1 MLFFHVLTQWT
12 YFFFP
17 KEKKFWRK
25 ILKKNFPQKKQTF
38 FLERI
43 FFPRWIWLKEK
54 RKKKFHINCF
64 VSSFFVLLIVF
75 NLRKKRFFFFF
86 FKKISQCHIWNSRKK
101 ERIFSRFRHKKIC
114 LSHIWKFFPWKCF
127 FFFFLTETP
136 KKITS

>member
-12 YFFFP
+12 YFFSQREKILEKDF
-17 KEKKFWRK
+17 EKKFS
-25 ILKKNFPQKKQTF
+25 F
-38 FLERI
+38 FLER
-43 FFPRWIWLKEK
+43 FFFSRWIWLKEK

-64 VSSFFVLLIVF
+64 VSSFFMLLIVF
-75 NLRKKRFFFFF
+75 NLRKKRFLFFFF
-86 FKKISQCHIWNSRKK
+86 RKISQCHIWNSRKK

-127 FFFFLTETP
+127 FFFFFLTETP